1 MQLKI
6 HECCQNMFCKLRSV
20 ENISII
26 RNFIGSVY
34 APKNVCQVT
43 RDSMQNIFF
52 FFIEHLVTT
61 GNESGLR
68 VVNNRLDLTGFPLI
82 G

>member
-1 MQLKI
+1 
-6 HECCQNMFCKLRSV
+6 MFCKLRSV

-34 APKNVCQVT
+34 APQKFCKVT
-43 RDSMQNIFF
+43 RPFNAEYFF
-52 FFIEHLVTT
+52 LFIEHLVTT
-61 GNESGLR
+61 GNESDLR
-68 VVNNRLDLTGFPLI
+68 VVSNSLDLTGFSLI

>member
-1 MQLKI
+1 MHQR
-6 HECCQNMFCKLRSV
+6 MFVKLHGHL
-20 ENISII
+20 I
-26 RNFIGSVY
+26 
-34 APKNVCQVT
+34 
-43 RDSMQNIFF
+43 QNIFF

-68 VVNNRLDLTGFPLI
+68 VVSNRLDLTGFPLI

>member
-1 MQLKI
+1 
-6 HECCQNMFCKLRSV
+6 MFCKLRSV

-52 FFIEHLVTT
+52 FFIEYLVTT
-61 GNESGLR
+61 GNESDLR
-68 VVNNRLDLTGFPLI
+68 VVSNRLDLTGFSLI

>member
-6 HECCQNMFCKLRSV
+6 HECCQNMFSKLRSV

-43 RDSMQNIFF
+43 RPFNAEYFF
-52 FFIEHLVTT
+52 LFIEHFVTT
-61 GNESGLR
+61 GNESDLR
-68 VVNNRLDLTGFPLI
+68 VVSNRLDLTGFSLI